1 MGNRRIRTFWLDLN
15 GLSHG
20 RYIPAAR
27 VAEHTHHAIT
37 TLVMG
42 IDGEIQPIEGYSG
55 DVGFPDMSA
64 TVDPATLRPGWE
76 SETDVAVAALTTGD
90 DEPVAICPR
99 NALSAAVDA
108 WRALGYEPH
117 IGYELE
123 FYVFEPDDVI
133 EGGWRRAAGPAHR
146 VYGTGPF
153 SDPTGLLL
161 TYFDL
166 AESMS
171 LDLEGVMAEFSPG
184 QMEINLRYGPA
195 MEATDRAFLCRE
207 MVREVAATNGYRAS
221 FLGRPDAMQVGSG
234 LHVNL
239 SLSPLGSDDNAMTDP
254 SDADGLSSLARHSIA
269 GLIRHH
275 EAISGWSAPLVNSYK
290 RLRPGLIAGYWAN
303 WGLDNRTST
312 YRVPGQRGA
321 ATRIENR
328 MPCGTANPYLAAA
341 AMLHAARLGFAEQ
354 LPCPAPQVGDGDGD
368 PNTDLHT
375 PHTLAEG
382 LDALEADAVLCN
394 AMGADLTRAFLALRR
409 YELGRWTANGDEWN
423 PDEIT
428 AWELASY
435 LPYY

>member
-1 MGNRRIRTFWLDLN
+1 MGNRRVRTFWSDLN

-27 VAEHTHHAIT
+27 VTEHTHHAIT

-42 IDGEIQPIEGYSG
+42 IDGEIQPVAGYSG

-64 TVDPATLRPGWE
+64 TVDPGSLRPGWE
-76 SETDVAVAALTTGD
+76 PDTDVAVASLTKSD
-90 DEPVAICPR
+90 DTPVAICPR
-99 NALSAAVDA
+99 TALATAVDG
-108 WRALGYEPH
+108 WRALGYEAH

-123 FYVFEPDDVI
+123 FYVFEPD
-133 EGGWRRAAGPAHR
+133 EASESGWRPAAGQAHR

-161 TYFDL
+161 DYFDL
-166 AESMS
+166 AESMR

-195 MEATDRAFLCRE
+195 LDATDRAFLCRE
-207 MVREVAATNGYRAS
+207 MVREVAAAKGYRAS

-234 LHVNL
+234 LHINL
-239 SLSPLGSDDNAMTDP
+239 SFTPIEGADNSMADP
-254 SDADGLSSLARHSIA
+254 SDPDGLSDLTRHAIA

-275 EAISGWSAPLVNSYK
+275 EAISGWSAPLTNSYK

-312 YRVPGQRGA
+312 YRVPAQRGA

-341 AMLHAARLGFAEQ
+341 AMLHAARLGFMEA
-354 LPCPAPQVGDGDGD
+354 LPCPEPQAGDGDGE
-368 PNTDLHT
+368 PNTDRHT
-375 PHTLAEG
+375 PHTLPEG
-382 LDALEADAVLCN
+382 LAALERDEALC
-394 AMGADLTRAFLALRR
+394 AEMGVDLTRAFLALRR
-409 YELGRWTANGDEWN
+409 YELGRAEASGEPWN

-428 AWELASY
+428 TWELASY
-435 LPYY
+435 LPFY

>member
-1 MGNRRIRTFWLDLN
+1 MGNRRVRTFWSDLN

-64 TVDPATLRPGWE
+64 TVDTSTLRPGWE
-76 SETDVAVAALTTGD
+76 PHTDVAVAALTTAEH
-90 DEPVAICPR
+90 EPVAICPR
-99 NALSAAVDA
+99 NALAVAVDA

-117 IGYELE
+117 LGYELE
-123 FYVFEPDDVI
+123 FYVFVPDDVV
-133 EGGWRRAAGPAHR
+133 ECGWRPAAGSAHR

-166 AESMS
+166 AEAMS
-171 LDLEGVMAEFSPG
+171 LGLEGVLAEFSPG
-184 QMEINLRYGPA
+184 QMEVNLRYGPA
-195 MEATDRAFLCRE
+195 LEATDRAFLCRE
-207 MVREVAATNGYRAS
+207 MVREVAAANGYRAS
-221 FLGRPDAMQVGSG
+221 FLGRPDAVQVGSG

-239 SLSPLGSDDNAMTDP
+239 SLTSLHSDDNAMADP
-254 SDADGLSSLARHSIA
+254 ADADGLSSLTRHAIA
-269 GLIRHH
+269 GMIRHH
-275 EAISGWSAPLVNSYK
+275 GAISGWSAPLVNSYK

-328 MPCGTANPYLAAA
+328 MPCGTANPYLAGA
-341 AMLHAARLGFAEQ
+341 AMLHAARLGFTER
-354 LPCPAPQVGDGDGD
+354 LPCPAPQTGDGDGD
-368 PNTDLHT
+368 PNTELHT
-375 PHTLAEG
+375 PHTLPEALE
-382 LDALEADAVLCN
+382 ALEADALMCD

-409 YELGRWTANGDEWN
+409 YELGRWEANGEEWN
-423 PDEIT
+423 PDEVT
-428 AWELASY
+428 PWELANY

>member
-1 MGNRRIRTFWLDLN
+1 MGNRRVRTFWSDLN

-64 TVDPATLRPGWE
+64 TVDTSTLRPG
-76 SETDVAVAALTTGD
+76 SEPHTDVAVAALTTAEH
-90 DEPVAICPR
+90 EPVAICPR
-99 NALSAAVDA
+99 NALAVAVDA

-117 IGYELE
+117 LGYELE
-123 FYVFEPDDVI
+123 FYVFVPDDVV
-133 EGGWRRAAGPAHR
+133 ECGWRPAAGSAHR

-166 AESMS
+166 AEAMS
-171 LDLEGVMAEFSPG
+171 LGLEGVLAEFSPG
-184 QMEINLRYGPA
+184 QMEVNLRYGPA
-195 MEATDRAFLCRE
+195 LEATDRAFLCRE
-207 MVREVAATNGYRAS
+207 MVREVAAANGYRAS
-221 FLGRPDAMQVGSG
+221 FLGRPDAVQVGSG

-239 SLSPLGSDDNAMTDP
+239 SLTSLHSDDNAMADP
-254 SDADGLSSLARHSIA
+254 ADADGLSSLTRHAIA
-269 GLIRHH
+269 GMIRHH
-275 EAISGWSAPLVNSYK
+275 GAISGWSAPLVNSYK

-328 MPCGTANPYLAAA
+328 MPCGTANPYLAGA
-341 AMLHAARLGFAEQ
+341 AMLHAARLGFTER
-354 LPCPAPQVGDGDGD
+354 LPCPAPQTGDGDGD
-368 PNTDLHT
+368 PNTELHT
-375 PHTLAEG
+375 PQ
-382 LDALEADAVLCN
+382 AL
-394 AMGADLTRAFLALRR
+394 RAF
-409 YELGRWTANGDEWN
+409 
-423 PDEIT
+423 
-428 AWELASY
+428 AWATM
-435 LPYY
+435 PAAIACMMK

>member
-1 MGNRRIRTFWLDLN
+1 MGNRRVRTFWSDLN

-64 TVDPATLRPGWE
+64 TVDTSTLRPGWE
-76 SETDVAVAALTTGD
+76 PETDVAVAALTTAEH
-90 DEPVAICPR
+90 EPVAICPR
-99 NALSAAVDA
+99 NAMSVAIDA

-117 IGYELE
+117 LGYELE
-123 FYVFEPDDVI
+123 FYVFVPDDVV
-133 EGGWRRAAGPAHR
+133 ECGWRPAAGSAHR

-166 AESMS
+166 AEAMS
-171 LDLEGVMAEFSPG
+171 LGLEGVLAEFSPG
-184 QMEINLRYGPA
+184 QMEVNLRYGPA
-195 MEATDRAFLCRE
+195 LEATDRAFLCRE
-207 MVREVAATNGYRAS
+207 MVREVAAANGYRAS
-221 FLGRPDAMQVGSG
+221 FLGRPDAVQVGSG

-239 SLSPLGSDDNAMTDP
+239 SLTSLHSDDNAMADP
-254 SDADGLSSLARHSIA
+254 ADADGLSSLTRHAIA
-269 GLIRHH
+269 GMIRHH
-275 EAISGWSAPLVNSYK
+275 GAISGWSAPLVNSYK

-312 YRVPGQRGA
+312 YRVPAQRGA
-321 ATRIENR
+321 ATRVENR
-328 MPCGTANPYLAAA
+328 MPCGTANPYLAGA
-341 AMLHAARLGFAEQ
+341 AMLHAARLGYTER
-354 LPCPAPQVGDGDGD
+354 LPCPAPQAGDGDGD

-375 PHTLAEG
+375 PHTLPEALE
-382 LDALEADAVLCN
+382 ALEADASMCD

-409 YELGRWTANGDEWN
+409 YELGRWEANGDAWN
-423 PDEIT
+423 PDEVT
-428 AWELASY
+428 PWELANY

>member
-1 MGNRRIRTFWLDLN
+1 MGNRRVRTFWTDLN

-20 RYIPAAR
+20 RYIPVAR

-42 IDGEIQPIEGYSG
+42 IDGEIQPIHGYSG

-64 TVDPATLRPGWE
+64 TVDLGTLRPGWE
-76 SETDVAVAALTTGD
+76 PDTDVAVAALTTSN
-90 DEPVAICPR
+90 DEPIAICPR
-99 NALSAAVDA
+99 NALSTAIDA
-108 WRALGYEPH
+108 WRTLGYEPH

-123 FYVFEPDDVI
+123 FYVFEPDGVVD
-133 EGGWRRAAGPAHR
+133 GGWRPAAGSAHR

-161 TYFDL
+161 DYFDL
-166 AESMS
+166 AESMG

-195 MEATDRAFLCRE
+195 LDATDRAFLCRE
-207 MVREVAATNGYRAS
+207 MVREVAAAKGYRAS
-221 FLGRPDAMQVGSG
+221 FLGRPDALQVGSG

-239 SLSPLGSDDNAMTDP
+239 SLTPIGSNDNAMADTSDP
-254 SDADGLSSLARHSIA
+254 DGLSSLTRHAIA
-269 GLIRHH
+269 GLLRHH

-341 AMLHAARLGFAEQ
+341 AMLHATRLGFIEQ
-354 LPCPAPQVGDGDGD
+354 LPCPSPQIGDGDGD

-375 PHTLAEG
+375 PHTLPEG
-382 LDALEADAVLCN
+382 LAALESDTQLCA
-394 AMGADLTRAFLALRR
+394 AMGDDLTRAFLALRR
-409 YELGRWTANGDEWN
+409 YELGRWAAAGDTWN
-423 PDEIT
+423 PDEVT
-428 AWELASY
+428 AWELANY